1 VPFRYRCRHSLILM
15 QDIVMH
21 ERMLPIDTVG
31 DQKWQAKT
39 TNLAKLGICYYGE
52 RRHRAWSRF
61 IT

>member
-1 VPFRYRCRHSLILM
+1 M